1 MAEMAQKFFT
11 SLTTALLALGT
22 KRLVAL
28 GLIGISLFGVIFFSS
43 LYLTRPTNETLYI
56 GLTRDDVNKIGLALG
71 DAGLRFDVAANGTA
85 VSVPVG
91 SAEKVRMLLA
101 EKGLPTS
108 SNAGYELFANNS

>member
-43 LYLTRPTNETLYI
+43 LYLTRPTNETL
-56 GLTRDDVNKIGLALG
+56 
-71 DAGLRFDVAANGTA
+71 
-85 VSVPVG
+85 
-91 SAEKVRMLLA
+91 
-101 EKGLPTS
+101 
-108 SNAGYELFANNS
+108 